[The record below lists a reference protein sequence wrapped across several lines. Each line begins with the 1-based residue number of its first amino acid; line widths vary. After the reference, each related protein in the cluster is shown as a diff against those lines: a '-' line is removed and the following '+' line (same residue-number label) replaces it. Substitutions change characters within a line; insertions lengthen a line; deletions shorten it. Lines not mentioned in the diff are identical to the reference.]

1 MKQLKRT
8 ACLLLA
14 LCLILTAA
22 PSLASSGSLPSGQ
35 YFTALN
41 DKLLPLSASSMPV
54 LVKTSRSS
62 TLYIPISLFDS
73 RATGVDLGVY
83 CGGDGKPTATLYSRS
98 QSLLFNLDDGT
109 TFTGEGEQKLCM
121 ALWRSNRVYVPANWV
136 CSFFGLNYALLTTD
150 YGDLVRIT
158 NGQEGLDNAGFVDAA
173 PNHMQYCLEEYY
185 KSLPPDVVRPP
196 AVSTAPATPSPAT
209 PTPATPSVPS
219 TTMTT
224 PPPAP
229 ATPTPTPATPPP
241 EESPEPD
248 PDIIYVGLAFRCTEG
263 DVDTLL
269 STLDSLDQPALL
281 LFDPNRLK
289 EQSAQI
295 RRAAASGHTVGFTLP
310 EGSLEENRA
319 ALAEGNRLLQAI
331 CCTRARVVEVPSGE
345 QAAAL
350 EQEGWRCW
358 SSQVDAAG
366 LEGLSASGLYRTL
379 TQHSGV
385 VRLTLAPSDGSLLG
399 ALSSRLSGGGHTVYT
414 PTESVL

>member
-8 ACLLLA
+8 ASLFLA
-14 LCLILTAA
+14 LFLILTGA
-22 PSLASSGSLPSGQ
+22 PSSASASSLPSGQ

-109 TFTGEGEQKLCM
+109 TFAGDGEQKLCM

-136 CSFFGLNYALLTTD
+136 CSFFGLSCALLTTD

-173 PNHMQYCLEEYY
+173 PNHMQYSLNEYY
-185 KSLPPDVVRPP
+185 KSQPSDVIRPP
-196 AVSTAPATPSPAT
+196 AVSPEPAAPSPSIPTPAAPSLPPAVST
-209 PTPATPSVPS
+209 PTPVPS
-219 TTMTT
+219 T
-224 PPPAP
+224 PL
-229 ATPTPTPATPPP
+229 P

-248 PDIIYVGLAFRCTEG
+248 SDTIQVGLAFRCTEG
-263 DVDTLL
+263 DVDALL
-269 STLDSLDQPALL
+269 STLDSLEQPALL
-281 LFDPNRLK
+281 LFDPGQLR
-289 EQSAQI
+289 ERAAQV
-295 RRAAASGHTVGFTLP
+295 RRAVASGHTVGFTLP
-310 EGSLEENRA
+310 EGSLEESRT
-319 ALAEGNRLLQAI
+319 ALAEGNRLLQGI
-331 CCTRARVVEVPSGE
+331 CCARARVVEVPAGD

-358 SSQVDAAG
+358 SSQVDATG
-366 LEGLSASGLYRTL
+366 SESLSASALYRTL
-379 TQHSGV
+379 TQYSGV
-385 VRLTLAPSDGSLLG
+385 VRLTMAPSAGSILG
-399 ALSSRLSGGGHTVYT
+399 ALSSRLSGGDHTVYT